1 MGFRKI
7 KVVFTTD
14 DYSIVA
20 NPDNA
25 SDYIKLYDK
34 VVTEG
39 VDLYDNKL
47 I

>member
-7 KVVFTTD
+7 RIVYTNK
-14 DYSIVA
+14 DYSIVD
-20 NPDNA
+20 NPENS

>member
-7 KVVFTTD
+7 KIVYTTD
-14 DYSIVA
+14 DYSIVE
-20 NPDNA
+20 NPENG

>member
-7 KVVFTTD
+7 KIIYTTD
-14 DYSIVA
+14 DYSIVT
-20 NPDNA
+20 NPDNN
-25 SDYIKLYDK
+25 SGYIKLYDK